1 MSYGRASEKF
11 REGERIQRLG
21 SATVSPPGADAG
33 PCILQ
38 CPSSPKG
45 LLLASWAAPA
55 HVATSSLKTPWTA
68 PCGMVTL
75 SSAAP
80 TFPSCNLPHG
90 LVFPGL
96 AAPVE
101 CELLRQEIRCL
112 HNLCNSP
119 PHTHT
124 HGARH
129 TVGAYHCLLT
139 GTGSVMILIIGG

>member
-1 MSYGRASEKF
+1 MVEHPKNSEKEKGYSDWAQPQS
-11 REGERIQRLG
+11 RRLELMLVLAFCNALPHPRD
-21 SATVSPPGADAG
+21 SSWPPGQPPG
-33 PCILQ
+33 
-38 CPSSPKG
+38 
-45 LLLASWAAPA
+45 

-80 TFPSCNLPHG
+80 TFPSCNLPDG
-90 LVFPGL
+90 LVFPDL
-96 AAPVE
+96 AAPAE